1 MARTAF
7 PFAFTAENG
16 MPEQEEELAILISNQ
31 PTHQELLD
39 TGTEIGLDTV
49 LDFTIKQVGNMTKTY
64 QKELITNQENKLRE
78 LSNDLTSA
86 RNSGNVDL
94 IIKKDE
100 ELGTLLNQ
108 VCRQEAEKMAVFRLI
123 NDEKPTR
130 AMINLEKK
138 IGGYYNHLQ
147 EKERTTSTSFPHPSP
162 TRNSDNMFN
171 NNNLKMRKE
180 KK

>member
-1 MARTAF
+1 
-7 PFAFTAENG
+7 
-16 MPEQEEELAILISNQ
+16 
-31 PTHQELLD
+31 
-39 TGTEIGLDTV
+39 
-49 LDFTIKQVGNMTKTY
+49 MTKTY

-108 VCRQEAEKMAVFRLI
+108 VCRQGAEKMAVFRLI

-138 IGGYYNHLQ
+138 IGGYCNINKINKPNPDYTPPEEGGTHCDIT
-147 EKERTTSTSFPHPSP
+147 KKKCSFSQI
-162 TRNSDNMFN
+162 RNM
-171 NNNLKMRKE
+171 
-180 KK
+180 

>member
-1 MARTAF
+1 M
-7 PFAFTAENG
+7 
-16 MPEQEEELAILISNQ
+16 
-31 PTHQELLD
+31 D
-39 TGTEIGLDTV
+39 Y
-49 LDFTIKQVGNMTKTY
+49 TIKQVGNMTKTY

-108 VCRQEAEKMAVFRLI
+108 VCCQEAEKMAVFRLI

-130 AMINLEKK
+130 PMINLEKK
-138 IGGYYNHLQ
+138 
-147 EKERTTSTSFPHPSP
+147 TSTKLTNPIQIIPPQKKVACIAMSP
-162 TRNSDNMFN
+162 TQKCSFSQIRNM
-171 NNNLKMRKE
+171 
-180 KK
+180 